1 MASTSPKPV
10 PAAGAAAAVAV
21 PDGAPSTNLRGVRTR
36 ERLLDATIACL
47 IEIGYSR
54 TSMQE
59 VCAKAGISRGAQL
72 HHFPTKARLISS
84 ALNHLARKRG
94 QAFTEAVVRLPQHK
108 RGIDA
113 IIDLICDGFSG
124 ELADAAIEVW
134 LASRTDPELRAS
146 LQPVDRALAQD
157 LYEMFR
163 GVVEPPVDDAR
174 FREMYWLT
182 LNLARGLAIDR
193 ILDGSAERR
202 EALRNDWKQLMNH
215 LFASSPAADA
225 APSVKTGRKLA
236 RSRA

>member
-1 MASTSPKPV
+1 MASPSPKPA
-10 PAAGAAAAVAV
+10 PAADAAPAT
-21 PDGAPSTNLRGVRTR
+21 PDDTPSTNVRGVRTR

-94 QAFTEAVVRLPQHK
+94 QAFTEAVVRLPKHK
-108 RGIDA
+108 RGVDA

-157 LYEMFR
+157 LCEMFR
-163 GVVEPPVDDAR
+163 AIIEPPVDEVR

-202 EALRNDWKQLMNH
+202 EALRNDWKQIMKS
-215 LFASSPAADA
+215 LFADPLPADTTRRGNAGTK
-225 APSVKTGRKLA
+225 PA
-236 RSRA
+236 RSRI